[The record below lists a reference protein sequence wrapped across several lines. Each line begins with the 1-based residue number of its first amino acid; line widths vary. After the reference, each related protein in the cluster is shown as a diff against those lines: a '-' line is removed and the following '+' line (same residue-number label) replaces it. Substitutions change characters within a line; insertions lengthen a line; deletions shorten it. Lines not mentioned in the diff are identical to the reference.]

1 MWHVL
6 SYSTSMKRATHY
18 KPAAERKTVVIPI
31 RVTLEQHQ
39 AYKAAAKKAGCALSY
54 WLRDVADAATK

>member
-1 MWHVL
+1 
-6 SYSTSMKRATHY
+6 MKRATTHY
-18 KPAAERKTVVIPI
+18 KPAAKRMTVVIPI